1 MKTID
6 IIQIISIV
14 ASSTIAIW
22 ALIKTNRT
30 AKKLASKE
38 HELAEGIKSDI
49 LQLIGTFTSIRY
61 KTILAPN
68 LLNDVSFD
76 DEISAIRRIKLTSGY
91 VFLKYRM
98 PKDDQKMFELLVQLM
113 TERNNTLSNDMLD
126 GYSESLISIIS
137 KLADNKELSEEIQK
151 IIKTMCEDVLL
162 NETSPQIPN
171 EFERFVYYLIENG
184 ITDPDVRLFQGVF
197 KNDVNIIQK
206 ALDEGAD
213 RKCTDKA
220 LKEKYRIQYASFKK
234 EEFKSFIKYLIEKGN
249 QDPNVKMFFGVINSI
264 QEIVKKAINEGAD
277 PNYTDIMIITKYKND
292 FVEFLISR
300 NNK

>member
-68 LLNDVSFD
+68 LLNDVSYD
-76 DEISAIRRIKLTSGY
+76 DEISAIKKIKLTSGY

-98 PKDDQKMFELLVQLM
+98 PKDDQKMFEILVQLM
-113 TERNNTLSNDMLD
+113 TESNNSLSNDMLD
-126 GYSESLISIIS
+126 GYSEYLISIIR
-137 KLADNKELSEEIQK
+137 KLADNKELGEEIQK
-151 IIKTMCEDVLL
+151 IIKTMCEDELL
-162 NETSPQIPN
+162 NEATPKIPN
-171 EFERFVYYLIENG
+171 EFERFVYYLIEKG
-184 ITDPDVRLFQGVF
+184 VTDPDVRLFLGVF
-197 KNDVNIIQK
+197 KNDVNIISK

-220 LKEKYRIQYASFKK
+220 LQERYSSQYDDFKK
-234 EEFKSFIKYLIEKGN
+234 EEFEKFFNYLTEKGN
-249 QDPNVKMFFGVINSI
+249 QDPNVKLFFGVINNKPD
-264 QEIVKKAINEGAD
+264 IVQKALDEGAD
-277 PNYTDIMIITKYKND
+277 PNCTDIMIVKKYKKD
-292 FVEFLISR
+292 YIEFLKS